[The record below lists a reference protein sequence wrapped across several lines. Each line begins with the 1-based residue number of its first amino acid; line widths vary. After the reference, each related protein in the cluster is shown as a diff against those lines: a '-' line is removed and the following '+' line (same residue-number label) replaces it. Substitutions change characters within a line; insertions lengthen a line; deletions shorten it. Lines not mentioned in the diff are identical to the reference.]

1 MTNPGSSG
9 AGVIFCPVILEL
21 EVTSIHPER
30 KWAST
35 RNPAA
40 RYRFA
45 YFSHF
50 MISGSVGRL
59 PYIRMPMR

>member
-1 MTNPGSSG
+1 MKEMTNPGSSG
-9 AGVIFCPVILEL
+9 AGVYFLLCGLQL
-21 EVTSIHPER
+21 QSNR
-30 KWAST
+30 
-35 RNPAA
+35 AA
-40 RYRFA
+40 NYRFA